1 MAKIKVAFLSFFYPG
16 INPYG
21 SSRYSIN
28 FLKSLSNIDSIS
40 VDFYCPY
47 PIRNFK
53 KIKNI
58 NYIFVPFRNIP
69 LIKFFSFTRNL
80 KKMLETNLNQPDI
93 IHSNSGAGFFLKNVD
108 IETFHHYEPFN
119 YKNLMVSLSYIL
131 SKFSLHKARHIITI
145 SERSIEELIVKEKM
159 ERNRISLLYNSI
171 DFKKFIKTNQYNSFK
186 KKFVL
191 NPEEKLLLSIGPLLK
206 RKNLKLSIETLK
218 YILSHGIAAR
228 LLIIGRGDIKFELES
243 FAEKLGIKEN
253 VNFLNYVKEV
263 TPFYN
268 IVDVLLIPSVLEG
281 FGYLYLEGPAC
292 GVKFIGFDTGIAPV
306 AAKYH
311 LGKIALNEKDFMK
324 QALEVIEI
332 EERIKNNS
340 YDLLKQKFSLD
351 NYGERLINIYKK
363 YIIKKNSEK

>member
-21 SSRYSIN
+21 SSRYSTNI
-28 FLKSLSNIDSIS
+28 LKGLSKIDSIS

-47 PIRNFK
+47 PIRNFE

-80 KKMLETNLNQPDI
+80 KRMLDKNSNQPDI
-93 IHSNSGAGFFLKNVD
+93 IHSNSGSGFFLKNVD

-119 YKNLMVSLSYIL
+119 FKDLMVSLSYIL
-131 SKFSLHKARHIITI
+131 SKFSLHKARHIIT
-145 SERSIEELIVKEKM
+145 SLERAIEDLVIKEKI
-159 ERNRISLLYNSI
+159 ERERISLIYNPI
-171 DFKKFIKTNQYNSFK
+171 DFKKFFKTNQYSEFK

-206 RKNLKLSIETLK
+206 RKNLNLSIKTLNYLLNHK
-218 YILSHGIAAR
+218 INAR
-228 LLIIGRGDIKFELES
+228 LLIIGKGDIKFELES
-243 FAEKLGIKEN
+243 FAEKLGIKDK
-253 VNFLNYVKEV
+253 VNFLNYVKDM

-292 GVKFIGFDTGIAPV
+292 GVKFIGFDTGIASMV
-306 AAKYH
+306 AKYH
-311 LGKIALNEKDFMK
+311 LGKIAINEIDFMK
-324 QALEVIEI
+324 QTLEALNN
-332 EERIKNNS
+332 EERVS
-340 YDLLKQKFSLD
+340 SDAYDLLSQNFSLD
-351 NYGERLINIYKK
+351 DYGERIFDIYKK
-363 YIIKKNSEK
+363 YIIKNSEK